1 MSDLDLDCIVCN
13 DDLAKV
19 RNIGGGAHVKCPECG
34 DFGIKASAVRFLME
48 NENKKKE
55 LAAILFERR
64 IHGNGSITISKEISD
79 SNDDF
84 LKEYPSVLLDDLLK
98 QFPRTVSEQMDRSI
112 MNIAVLS
119 DFPGKD
125 VAVHFEDCALLYTK
139 SPNAEETQFILS
151 QLKQDGLI
159 EYGKPTLYFQEV
171 KLTAKGWNR
180 VAELQRNKES
190 DSKQAFVAMWFEDKM
205 NSVYQN
211 AIKKA
216 IEDAG
221 FNPMRIDELE
231 HNDKIDD
238 AIIAQI
244 QRSKFVIAD
253 FTGHRGG
260 VYFEAGYA
268 MGLGLPVIWSCRKD
282 ALDKLHFDTRQY
294 SHLVWETEQE
304 LYKLLLNRIKATIK

>member
-1 MSDLDLDCIVCN
+1 MLELNCIVCGFET
-13 DDLAKV
+13 AKV
-19 RNIGGGAHVKCPECG
+19 QNIGGGARVECPQCGNFGVK
-34 DFGIKASAVRFLME
+34 ATAVRFLTE
-48 NENKKKE
+48 NVNKKKE
-55 LAAILFERR
+55 LAAILFERK
-64 IHGNGSITISKEISD
+64 IHGKGSITIFKEISD
-79 SNDDF
+79 NNDGF
-84 LKEYPSVLLDDLLK
+84 LTEYPSVLLDDLLK

-119 DFPGKD
+119 DFPGKN
-125 VAVHFEDCALLYTK
+125 VAVKYEDCVLLYTK
-139 SPNAEETQFILS
+139 SPHAEETKFILN
-151 QLKQDGLI
+151 QLNQDGLI
-159 EYGKPTLYFQEV
+159 ECTKPTLYFQEV

-190 DSKQAFVAMWFEDKM
+190 DSKQAFVAMWFGDEM

-221 FNPMRIDELE
+221 YNAIRIDKIE

-268 MGLGLPVIWSCRKD
+268 MGLGIPVIWSCREDELKD
-282 ALDKLHFDTRQY
+282 LHFDTRQY
-294 SHLVWETEQE
+294 SHLVWNTEEE
-304 LYKLLLNRIKATIK
+304 LYNLLLNRVRATIK